1 MEECKIIITK
11 EEVMPLLLMACP
23 SFESY
28 WLEYLN
34 DSYGPGDEQL
44 LYIDLGEF
52 SQHLVRLYKQENTS
66 EFAAVFEVVELLHI
80 DGDDYVKEAATI
92 GLLESIQNVS
102 GNNQIDPEVFTQYFG
117 TESLNWWRRLNDFWN
132 GENRNG

>member
-1 MEECKIIITK
+1 
-11 EEVMPLLLMACP
+11 MPLLLKACP

-34 DSYGPGDEQL
+34 ESYGPGDEQL

-52 SQHLVRLYKQENTS
+52 SQHLVSLFMQGNTS
-66 EFAAVFEVVELLHI
+66 EFTSVFKVVELLHT

-102 GNNQIDPEVFTQYFG
+102 GNNQIDPEVFTQYLG
-117 TESLNWWRRLNDFWN
+117 IESLDWWRRLNDFWN
-132 GENRNG
+132 GKRKNV

>member
-1 MEECKIIITK
+1 
-11 EEVMPLLLMACP
+11 MPLLLNACP

-34 DSYGPGDEQL
+34 ESYGPDDEQL
-44 LYIDLGEF
+44 LYVDLSEF
-52 SQHLVRLYKQENTS
+52 SHHLVRLYKQENIS
-66 EFAAVFEVVELLHI
+66 EFTEVFKVVELLHA

-102 GNNQIDPEVFTQYFG
+102 GNNQIDPEVFAQYLG
-117 TESLNWWRRLNDFWN
+117 SASLDWWKRLNNFWN
-132 GENRNG
+132 GISKHV